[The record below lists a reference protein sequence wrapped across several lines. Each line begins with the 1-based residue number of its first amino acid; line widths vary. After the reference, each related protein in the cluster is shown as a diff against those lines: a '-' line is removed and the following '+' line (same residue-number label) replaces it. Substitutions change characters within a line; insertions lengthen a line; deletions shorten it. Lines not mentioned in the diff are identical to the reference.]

1 MKKTAS
7 NIASERRPTDVV
19 CAIIR
24 KEDRILIARR
34 GKDQG
39 HAGLWEFPGGTVHEG
54 ETNEQALHRELME
67 ELRIKVT
74 ILKALA
80 PNIHAYSDKTIRL
93 IPFICRITDGE
104 PTAVEHG
111 ELRWIDPRY
120 ASGIDWAP
128 ADVPILEEYRAWFAS
143 QHGA

>member
-1 MKKTAS
+1 MKKNALLNVS
-7 NIASERRPTDVV
+7 AGGPIDVV

-24 KEDRILIARR
+24 KDGRILIARR

-54 ETNEQALHRELME
+54 ETSEQALHRELME
-67 ELRIKVT
+67 ELRIKVI

-80 PNIHAYSDKTIRL
+80 PSIHAYRAKTICL
-93 IPFICRITDGE
+93 IPFECRIAGGE
-104 PTAVEHG
+104 PTAVEHS
-111 ELRWIDPRY
+111 ELRWIDPRD

-128 ADVPILEEYRAWFAS
+128 ADVPILEEYRAWRDCQRAP
-143 QHGA
+143 

>member
-7 NIASERRPTDVV
+7 NTASKRRPINVV
-19 CAIIR
+19 CAIIQR
-24 KEDRILIARR
+24 DGRILIARR

-54 ETNEQALHRELME
+54 ETSGQALHRELME
-67 ELRIKVT
+67 ELRIKVI

-80 PNIHAYSDKTIRL
+80 PNIHAYRDKTIRL
-93 IPFICRITDGE
+93 IPFICRIAGGE
-104 PTAVEHG
+104 PTAVEHS
-111 ELRWIDPRY
+111 ELRWIDPRD

-128 ADVPILEEYRAWFAS
+128 ADVPILSEYRAWRDCQRAP
-143 QHGA
+143 